1 MKRNCEC
8 TRIFAIITHV
18 VHFEKVNFLFFSLL
32 KCLVSCQF
40 LMNILHLIKMQSK
53 LWLAIL
59 RNRIGSKFK
68 FLQKKRIGLE
78 KELKILNDLSL
89 KHEGNN
95 YGEFSICLEHL
106 LFPSRGFG
114 FISRKKILK

>member
-1 MKRNCEC
+1 MNVPEFLR
-8 TRIFAIITHV
+8 FGHFMTHI
-18 VHFEKVNFLFFSLL
+18 VHFEKVYFLFFSLL

-40 LMNILHLIKMQSK
+40 LMDILHLIKMQSK

-68 FLQKKRIGLE
+68 FLPKKRIRLE
-78 KELKILNDLSL
+78 KELKILNDPLL

-95 YGEFSICLEHL
+95 YGEFSVCLEHL
-106 LFPSRGFG
+106 LLPSRTFG